1 MNDKYKKMAS
11 TPFGIDAFV
20 ICFIYAHKLPLFF
33 SFVKPF
39 LCTVADLV
47 KADIRNPLR
56 CLPELVKSPPASSS
70 TSLQSHP
77 VRYDRIRLRTAD
89 LQRSHHVPEMLRAPP
104 APTD

>member
-39 LCTVADLV
+39 LYL
-47 KADIRNPLR
+47 
-56 CLPELVKSPPASSS
+56 
-70 TSLQSHP
+70 LQLEN
-77 VRYDRIRLRTAD
+77 VNIKCDTFLTFFN
-89 LQRSHHVPEMLRAPP
+89 
-104 APTD
+104 

>member
-39 LCTVADLV
+39 LYL
-47 KADIRNPLR
+47 
-56 CLPELVKSPPASSS
+56 
-70 TSLQSHP
+70 LQ
-77 VRYDRIRLRTAD
+77 L
-89 LQRSHHVPEMLRAPP
+89 LRARHCNRTRSDMTGY
-104 APTD
+104 A